1 VHARTGVD
9 MFLPV
14 VRQVIDEAADQGV
27 GQQARGGHAL
37 VDDLRLPDA
46 TLLSEVKVLTTARS
60 SPAKRPV
67 GAYHQNMRRISAG
80 HPRGY
85 T

>member
-9 MFLPV
+9 LFLPV
-14 VRQVIDEAADQGV
+14 VRNVVDEAADQGV
-27 GQQARGGHAL
+27 GLQARRWQRI
-37 VDDLRLPDA
+37 VEDLRLPDA